1 MKTVGKFFVLIL
13 VLLSLV
19 SCKEEGETKLLY
31 QGHASFRLISKNG
44 TVIYID
50 PAYGEGYDLPADIIL
65 VTHGHH
71 DHNRIELVTQNKNCV
86 IITNDEAQ
94 KNNRYNTFKIKG
106 IKIEAVEAYMAN
118 HHRAIGVGYIITID
132 GIKLYHS
139 GDTGK
144 TNQMETFP
152 EKNIDYVLLYCDGIP
167 EIAAEWAEI
176 IGGKINIPMH
186 TRYPAIFNR
195 NVAERFNAPNRMILE
210 PKEEIKLTRIE
221 RI

>member
-1 MKTVGKFFVLIL
+1 MKTIGKLFILIL
-13 VLLSLV
+13 VFLSLV
-19 SCKEEGETKLLY
+19 SCAADGETKLLY

-71 DHNRIELVTQNKNCV
+71 DHNKIGLVTQKKNCA

-94 KNNRYNTFKIKG
+94 RKNKYNTFKIKG
-106 IKIEAVEAYMAN
+106 TKIEAVEAYMGN

-152 EKNIDYVLLYCDGIP
+152 EKNFDYVLLYCDGVP
-167 EIAAEWAEI
+167 ETAAEWAKI

-186 TRYPAIFNR
+186 TNYPSLFNR
-195 NVAERFNAPNRMILE
+195 KIAERFNAPNKMILE
-210 PKEEIKLTRIE
+210 TKDEIKLIRVDG
-221 RI
+221 